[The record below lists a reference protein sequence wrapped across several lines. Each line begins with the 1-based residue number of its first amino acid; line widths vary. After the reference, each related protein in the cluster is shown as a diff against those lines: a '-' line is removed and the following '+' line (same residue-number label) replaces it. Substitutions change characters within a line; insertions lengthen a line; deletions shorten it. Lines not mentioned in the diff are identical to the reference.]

1 MSENATGLAM
11 VLVVDG
17 NPGLEIGEHVEIKIN
32 DLIYLR
38 PESP

>member
-17 NPGLEIGEHVEIKIN
+17 NQRSEIVKHVEIKMN